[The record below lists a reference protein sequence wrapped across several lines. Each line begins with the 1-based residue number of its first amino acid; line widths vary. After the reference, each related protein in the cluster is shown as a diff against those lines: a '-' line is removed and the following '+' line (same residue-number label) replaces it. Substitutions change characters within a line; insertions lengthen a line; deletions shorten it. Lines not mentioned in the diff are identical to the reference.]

1 MGERV
6 EKTKESKKAKPPT
19 KWTRRNDR
27 MSVLSFLTNTA
38 SSAVLSAT
46 EQSSIATSITTLQSR
61 MSLHF
66 DSGAIAQHFR
76 FGSSTRGTILPRS
89 MDEQSDIDYMVVFS
103 DGSATPQT
111 YLNRL
116 KSFVEKRYG
125 SSEIY
130 QSSPT
135 IVLELNHIKFDLVPA
150 TKTWL
155 GELQIPNGTGGWM
168 TTNPND
174 FNATLDAKNKE
185 YKSLIKP
192 TVRLFKYWNA
202 TAGFP
207 FQSYEMEKWVC
218 GLSFWFLENQ
228 KDYFLAV
235 IENLTTS
242 TSYSQR
248 VNNEI
253 MRAKNI
259 VANVRQYEK
268 DEMPATAENEIKKLF
283 RL

>member
-1 MGERV
+1 
-6 EKTKESKKAKPPT
+6 
-19 KWTRRNDR
+19 
-27 MSVLSFLTNTA
+27 MSVLSFLTDMA
-38 SSAVLSAT
+38 SNAVLSST
-46 EQSSIATSITTLQSR
+46 EQSSITTSISTLQTR
-61 MSLHF
+61 IGLHF
-66 DSGAIAQHFR
+66 ASGVIKQHFR

-89 MDEQSDIDYMVVFS
+89 MDEHSDIDYMVVFNENNV
-103 DGSATPQT
+103 TPQT

-116 KSFVEKRYG
+116 KTFVEKYYS
-125 SSEIY
+125 SSEIR

-135 IVLELNHIKFDLVPA
+135 IVLELNHIQFDLVPA
-150 TKTWL
+150 TTTWL
-155 GELQIPNGTGGWM
+155 GDLQIPNGSGGWM

-174 FNATLDAKNKE
+174 FNHTLDAKNNE
-185 YKSLIKP
+185 HKSLIKP
-192 TVRLFKYWNA
+192 TIRLFKYWNA

-207 FQSYEMEKWVC
+207 FQSFEMEKWVC
-218 GLSFWFLENQ
+218 SLSFWFQSNQ

-235 IENLTTS
+235 IENLNTS
-242 TSYSQR
+242 SSYSQW

-253 MRAKNI
+253 TRAKTI

>member
-1 MGERV
+1 
-6 EKTKESKKAKPPT
+6 
-19 KWTRRNDR
+19 
-27 MSVLSFLTNTA
+27 MSVLSFLTDTA
-38 SSAVLSAT
+38 SSAVLSSS
-46 EQSSIATSITTLQSR
+46 EQSSITTSITTLQSR
-61 MSLHF
+61 MALHF
-66 DSGAIAQHFR
+66 DSGAITQHFR

-103 DGSATPQT
+103 DGTATPQT

-125 SSEIY
+125 SSELY

-150 TKTWL
+150 TKNWL
-155 GELQIPNGTGGWM
+155 GELQIPNGSGGWM

-174 FNATLDAKNKE
+174 FNATLEAKNKE
-185 YKSLIKP
+185 HKSLIKP
-192 TVRLFKYWNA
+192 TIRLFKYWNA

-207 FQSYEMEKWVC
+207 FQSFEMEKWVC
-218 GLSFWFLENQ
+218 GMSFWFLTNQ
-228 KDYFLAV
+228 KDYFFTV
-235 IENLTTS
+235 IENLSTS

-253 MRAKNI
+253 TRAKNI
-259 VANVRQYEK
+259 VANVRQHEK
-268 DEMPATAENEIKKLF
+268 DEMPVTAENDIKKLF

>member
-1 MGERV
+1 
-6 EKTKESKKAKPPT
+6 
-19 KWTRRNDR
+19 
-27 MSVLSFLTNTA
+27 MSVLSFLTDTA
-38 SSAVLSAT
+38 SNAVLSSS

-61 MSLHF
+61 MALQF
-66 DSGAIAQHFR
+66 DSGVIAQHFR

-116 KSFVEKRYG
+116 KAFVEKRYG

-168 TTNPND
+168 TTNPKD
-174 FNATLDAKNKE
+174 FNATLEAKNKE
-185 YKSLIKP
+185 HKSLIKP
-192 TVRLFKYWNA
+192 TIRLFKYWNA

-207 FQSYEMEKWVC
+207 FQSFEMEKWVC
-218 GLSFWFLENQ
+218 GLSFWFLANQ

-235 IENLTTS
+235 IENLNTS
-242 TSYSQR
+242 SSYSQR

-253 MRAKNI
+253 TRAKSI

-268 DEMPATAENEIKKLF
+268 DEMPVTAEIEIKKLF

>member
-1 MGERV
+1 
-6 EKTKESKKAKPPT
+6 
-19 KWTRRNDR
+19 
-27 MSVLSFLTNTA
+27 MSVLSFLTDTA
-38 SSAVLSAT
+38 SSAVLSSS

-61 MSLHF
+61 MALHF
-66 DSGAIAQHFR
+66 DSGAIAQNFR
-76 FGSSTRGTILPRS
+76 FGSSTRGTTLPRS
-89 MDEQSDIDYMVVFS
+89 MDEQSDIDYIVVFS

-116 KSFVEKRYG
+116 KASVEKRYG

-150 TKTWL
+150 TKNWL
-155 GELQIPNGTGGWM
+155 GELQIPNGSGGWM

-174 FNATLDAKNKE
+174 FNATLEEKNKE
-185 YKSLIKP
+185 HKSLIKP
-192 TVRLFKYWNA
+192 TIRLFKYWNA

-207 FQSYEMEKWVC
+207 FQSFEMEKWVC
-218 GLSFWFLENQ
+218 GLSFWFLTNQ

-235 IENLTTS
+235 IENLNTS
-242 TSYSQR
+242 TSHPQW

-253 MRAKNI
+253 TRAKNI

>member
-1 MGERV
+1 
-6 EKTKESKKAKPPT
+6 
-19 KWTRRNDR
+19 

-38 SSAVLSAT
+38 SNAVLSAT

-61 MSLHF
+61 MALHF
-66 DSGAIAQHFR
+66 DSGVIKQHFR

-103 DGSATPQT
+103 DNNATPQT

-116 KSFVEKRYG
+116 KAFVEKRYS

-135 IVLELNHIKFDLVPA
+135 IVLELNHIRFDLVPA
-150 TKTWL
+150 TTTWA
-155 GELQIPNGTGGWM
+155 GELQIPNGSGGWM

-174 FNATLDAKNKE
+174 FNATLEAKNKE
-185 YKSLIKP
+185 NNSLIKS
-192 TVRLFKYWNA
+192 TIRLMKYWNA
-202 TAGFP
+202 TSGFP
-207 FQSYEMEKWVC
+207 FESFTMEKWIC
-218 GLSFWFLENQ
+218 SLSFWFQTNQ
-228 KDYFLAV
+228 KDYLFAV
-235 IENLTTS
+235 IDNLGTS
-242 TSYSQR
+242 SSYSQR

-253 MRAKNI
+253 TRAKNI
-259 VANVRQYEK
+259 VVNVKQYEK
-268 DEMPATAENEIKKLF
+268 DDMPVTAENEIKKLF

>member
-1 MGERV
+1 
-6 EKTKESKKAKPPT
+6 
-19 KWTRRNDR
+19 
-27 MSVLSFLTNTA
+27 MSVLSFLTSTA
-38 SSAVLSAT
+38 SNAVLSSA
-46 EQSSIATSITTLQSR
+46 EQSSITTSISTLQTRIGLYFS
-61 MSLHF
+61 
-66 DSGAIAQHFR
+66 SGVIKQHFR

-89 MDEQSDIDYMVVFS
+89 MDEHSDIDYMIVFS
-103 DGSATPQT
+103 QNNATPQT

-116 KSFVEKRYG
+116 KAFVEKYYS

-150 TKTWL
+150 TKNWL
-155 GELQIPNGTGGWM
+155 GELQIPNGAGGWM
-168 TTNPND
+168 STNPND
-174 FNATLDAKNKE
+174 FNTTLEAKNKE
-185 YKSLIKP
+185 HKSLIKP
-192 TVRLFKYWNA
+192 TIRLFKYWNA

-207 FQSYEMEKWVC
+207 FQSFEMEKWVC
-218 GLSFWFLENQ
+218 GLSFWFLANQ

-235 IENLTTS
+235 IENLNTS

-253 MRAKNI
+253 TRAKNI

-268 DEMPATAENEIKKLF
+268 NEMPVTAENEIKKLF
-283 RL
+283 MA

>member
-1 MGERV
+1 
-6 EKTKESKKAKPPT
+6 
-19 KWTRRNDR
+19 

-38 SSAVLSAT
+38 SSAVLSSS
-46 EQSSIATSITTLQSR
+46 EQSSITTSITTLQSR
-61 MSLHF
+61 MALHF

-103 DGSATPQT
+103 DSSATPQT

-116 KSFVEKRYG
+116 KNFVEKRYG

-155 GELQIPNGTGGWM
+155 GELQIPNGAGGWM

-174 FNATLDAKNKE
+174 FNATLEAKNKE
-185 YKSLIKP
+185 HKSLIKP
-192 TVRLFKYWNA
+192 TIRLFKYWNA

-207 FQSYEMEKWVC
+207 FQSFEMEKWVC
-218 GLSFWFLENQ
+218 GLSFWFLANQ

-235 IENLTTS
+235 IENLNTS
-242 TSYSQR
+242 TSYSQW

-253 MRAKNI
+253 TRAKNI

-268 DEMPATAENEIKKLF
+268 DEMPVTAENEIKKLF

>member
-1 MGERV
+1 
-6 EKTKESKKAKPPT
+6 
-19 KWTRRNDR
+19 
-27 MSVLSFLTNTA
+27 MSVLSFLTDTA
-38 SSAVLSAT
+38 SGTVLSAT

-61 MSLHF
+61 MALHF

-89 MDEQSDIDYMVVFS
+89 MDEQSDIDYMVIFRDS
-103 DGSATPQT
+103 SATPQT

-116 KSFVEKRYG
+116 KAFVEKRYG

-150 TKTWL
+150 TKNWL

-174 FNATLDAKNKE
+174 FNATLEAKNKGH
-185 YKSLIKP
+185 KSLIKP
-192 TVRLFKYWNA
+192 TIRLFKYWNA
-202 TAGFP
+202 TSGYP
-207 FQSYEMEKWVC
+207 FESFMMEKWVC
-218 GLSFWFLENQ
+218 GQSFWFLTNQ
-228 KDYFLAV
+228 RDYFFAIIDKL
-235 IENLTTS
+235 NTS
-242 TSYSQR
+242 SSYSQR

-253 MRAKNI
+253 TRAKNI
-259 VANVRQYEK
+259 VAEVRQHEN
-268 DEMPATAENEIKKLF
+268 DEMPVTAENKIKKLF

>member
-1 MGERV
+1 
-6 EKTKESKKAKPPT
+6 
-19 KWTRRNDR
+19 
-27 MSVLSFLTNTA
+27 MSVLSFLTDTA
-38 SSAVLSAT
+38 SSAVLSSS
-46 EQSSIATSITTLQSR
+46 EQSSITTSITTLQSR
-61 MSLHF
+61 MALHF
-66 DSGAIAQHFR
+66 DSGAITQHFR

-103 DGSATPQT
+103 DGTATPQT

-125 SSEIY
+125 SSELI

-135 IVLELNHIKFDLVPA
+135 IELELNHIKFDLVPA
-150 TKTWL
+150 TKNWL
-155 GELQIPNGTGGWM
+155 GELQIPNGSGGWM

-174 FNATLDAKNKE
+174 FNATLEAKNKE
-185 YKSLIKP
+185 HKSLIKP
-192 TVRLFKYWNA
+192 TIRLFKYWNA

-207 FQSYEMEKWVC
+207 FQSFEMEKWVC
-218 GLSFWFLENQ
+218 GMSFWFLTNQ
-228 KDYFLAV
+228 KDYFFTV
-235 IENLTTS
+235 IENLSTS

-253 MRAKNI
+253 TRAKNI
-259 VANVRQYEK
+259 VANVRQHEK
-268 DEMPATAENEIKKLF
+268 DEMPVTAENDIKKLF